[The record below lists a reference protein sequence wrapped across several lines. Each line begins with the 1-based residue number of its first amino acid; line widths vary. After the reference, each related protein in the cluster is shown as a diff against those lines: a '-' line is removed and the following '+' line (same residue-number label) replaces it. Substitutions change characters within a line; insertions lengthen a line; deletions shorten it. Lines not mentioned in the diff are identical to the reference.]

1 MILLGW
7 LALLISPWFFV
18 PVVLGAAIVAFAI
31 GDLFVSLFS
40 AFAIAWAFER
50 FSLTVGSEFNLEN
63 YAIALVP
70 ALVWAVV
77 GIALGLLARKSM
89 VRR

>member
-18 PVVLGAAIVAFAI
+18 PVVLGTAIVAFAV

-40 AFAIAWAFER
+40 AFAIAWAFEQ